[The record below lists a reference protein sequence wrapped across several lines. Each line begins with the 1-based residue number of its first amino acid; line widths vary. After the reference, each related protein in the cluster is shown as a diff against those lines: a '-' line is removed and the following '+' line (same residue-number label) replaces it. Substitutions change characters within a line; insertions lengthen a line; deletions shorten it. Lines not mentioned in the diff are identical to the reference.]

1 MERHIAIIGAM
12 DEEVA
17 SLSQSLT
24 AASQEG
30 SLLQDMPVYT
40 GLFGNKKVVVVRCG
54 IGKVHAALATQFVID
69 HYQPSFILNSG
80 VAGGLSPQ
88 VRIGDLVLGS
98 TSIQHDFDVRN
109 FGYAKGVIPR
119 LETSSFKADYDLLE
133 AAAQAARDEL
143 SSERIHR
150 GLIVSGDQF
159 VSSLEQKQEILTY
172 FPDAMCVEM
181 EGAAIAHV
189 ASINRIPHLIMRA
202 ISDQADNTAPHD
214 FDQYLLD
221 VIPVLNKV
229 IHKLLSLLKD

>member
-1 MERHIAIIGAM
+1 
-12 DEEVA
+12 
-17 SLSQSLT
+17 
-24 AASQEG
+24 
-30 SLLQDMPVYT
+30 MPVYT

-133 AAAQAARDEL
+133 A
-143 SSERIHR
+143 
-150 GLIVSGDQF
+150 
-159 VSSLEQKQEILTY
+159 
-172 FPDAMCVEM
+172 
-181 EGAAIAHV
+181 
-189 ASINRIPHLIMRA
+189 
-202 ISDQADNTAPHD
+202 
-214 FDQYLLD
+214 
-221 VIPVLNKV
+221 
-229 IHKLLSLLKD
+229 